1 MANLSLS
8 KGGFKKGA
16 NPFIKLKDDS
26 PIKLDPKSMM
36 KLGQVTEESAEV
48 DHQKF
53 LVKDRIKKDPKVDL
67 QQVLRQY
74 FVKRL
79 FKMNSTSKSLEDDT
93 ISEYLSENED
103 QAKKS
108 NNQTATK
115 INFGNFGR
123 TQSKDEF

>member
-8 KGGFKKGA
+8 KRGFKKGA

-36 KLGQVTEESAEV
+36 KLGQITEERADIEQ
-48 DHQKF
+48 QKF
-53 LVKDRIKKDPKVDL
+53 LAKDRIKKDPKIDL
-67 QQVLRQY
+67 SQILRQY

-79 FKMNSTSKSLEDDT
+79 FKMNSTSKSLEDGT

-103 QAKKS
+103 FK
-108 NNQTATK
+108 
-115 INFGNFGR
+115 
-123 TQSKDEF
+123 

>member
-26 PIKLDPKSMM
+26 PIKLDPKSLM

-79 FKMNSTSKSLEDDT
+79 FKMNSTSKSLEDD
-93 ISEYLSENED
+93 
-103 QAKKS
+103 
-108 NNQTATK
+108 K
-115 INFGNFGR
+115 I
-123 TQSKDEF
+123 